1 MSTIT
6 YRFFPAVDS
15 ANGMPR
21 KTEFPYESVDP
32 FTVPSCSFKLT
43 LADPFAAASGIG
55 LPLTR
60 GTCPTKR
67 PNERLWRAIIKAAG
81 VLIVVNRGMDGRRKV
96 NRLGPSDSYIRH
108 KFPVLPRG
116 SSICRELLNN
126 TIRLA
131 VLLKEVRRGSR
142 SGW

>member
-81 VLIVVNRGMDGRRKV
+81 VLIVVNREWMVDERLIDSGRQIAIYDTNSPCSHV
-96 NRLGPSDSYIRH
+96 EAASAGNC
-108 KFPVLPRG
+108 
-116 SSICRELLNN
+116 SIIPFALQCC
-126 TIRLA
+126 
-131 VLLKEVRRGSR
+131 
-142 SGW
+142 